1 MLFFRDETGKSGCF
15 QTLLQEELVNGLP
28 AFLFGA
34 GPEEHTDGI
43 AALFQITDVF
53 FCVGDIF
60 QGSFLKDVV
69 TFYGGLLH
77 GKV

>member
-1 MLFFRDETGKSGCF
+1 MD
-15 QTLLQEELVNGLP
+15 GLP

-34 GPEEHTDGI
+34 GSEEHADGI

-53 FCVGDIF
+53 FGVGDIF
-60 QGSFLKDVV
+60 QRSFLKDVV